1 MSVAS
6 HLGIKTGEYDR
17 QILTFIPHY
26 DEILDAA
33 ADALVALDRPARLLL
48 DLGTGS
54 GALAARCLK
63 RLPGARVVG
72 IDGDRA
78 MLAMAEKRLGKKLT
92 PVVGN
97 FETARFPRCDAVTAS
112 FSLHHVPAPSAKARI
127 FARAFAALRPGGIL
141 VDADCTLASDA
152 RLRARD
158 HETWRRHLAM
168 AHGPAGARK
177 FLRAWADEDTYFP
190 LELETALLRKAGFDV
205 DVVWRRSS
213 LSVIVA
219 VKARRRSTGRGG
231 RSASARRTP

>member
-17 QILTFIPHY
+17 QILTFIPYY

-97 FETARFPRCDAVTAS
+97 FETTAFPR
-112 FSLHHVPAPSAKARI
+112 PSAK
-127 FARAFAALRPGGIL
+127 LPPT
-141 VDADCTLASDA
+141 V
-152 RLRARD
+152 
-158 HETWRRHLAM
+158 
-168 AHGPAGARK
+168 
-177 FLRAWADEDTYFP
+177 
-190 LELETALLRKAGFDV
+190 
-205 DVVWRRSS
+205 RS
-213 LSVIVA
+213 
-219 VKARRRSTGRGG
+219 
-231 RSASARRTP
+231 